1 MPLCEEYWRGKVK
14 EIAKD
19 LPSFLISL
27 VSLVYPNPSP
37 ELQPCTITV
46 SVTVA
51 TDCPQDITC
60 LLPLQGKLRLPGEH
74 FYWSRQNSRVLPR
87 TAKAIESPD
96 WTQDFILRK
105 VRF

>member
-46 SVTVA
+46 SVTVV

-60 LLPLQGKLRLPGEH
+60 LLPLQGKLRLLGEH
-74 FYWSRQNSRVLPR
+74 FYWSRQKSKVLPR
-87 TAKAIESPD
+87 TVKAIESPD

-105 VRF
+105 VKF